1 MDQRLTLT
9 PEQALD
15 APLAR
20 PPRLINPV
28 AVAAEAH
35 QKLLATADPAEIR
48 KIEATL
54 DAAENLMRATGLYP
68 LDEMRPV
75 NEERMRAR
83 WCLGLALSS
92 FVRGTPFP
100 GSATMSAGLTSFRAF
115 LKELELDRQT
125 AMEAQRIAALP
136 DDVLTKAFE
145 QWRNRPDLL
154 HYTDLISISRPYWF
168 KVNREARHRR
178 IRAAAAGKMVLER
191 PGPFP
196 LIYADP
202 PWSFDVYSEM
212 GKENSPDRHYPTL
225 TDEQIME
232 FEVAGIPVSE
242 VAHDDAALL
251 LWCTSSNEKR
261 AFEIMEAWGFEYKSQ
276 AVWDKC
282 RTGMGYV
289 FLNQHE
295 VLLYGTRGNIPA
307 PQVQH
312 PSVFKYPRG
321 EHSAKPPEIRTAIEQ
336 MYPNFDEHTRLELFA
351 REKVEGWTSYGF
363 EA

>member
-1 MDQRLTLT
+1 MLTGLTGFRAYIKELGLT
-9 PEQALD
+9 P
-15 APLAR
+15 P
-20 PPRLINPV
+20 I
-28 AVAAEAH
+28 AH
-35 QKLLATADPAEIR
+35 
-48 KIEATL
+48 
-54 DAAENLMRATGLYP
+54 
-68 LDEMRPV
+68 
-75 NEERMRAR
+75 
-83 WCLGLALSS
+83 
-92 FVRGTPFP
+92 
-100 GSATMSAGLTSFRAF
+100 
-115 LKELELDRQT
+115 
-125 AMEAQRIAALP
+125 EAQRIGTLP
-136 DDVLTKAFE
+136 DEVLKRTFE

-251 LWCTSSNEKR
+251 LWCTSSNLMR
-261 AFEIMEAWGFEYKSQ
+261 ARKIMEAWDFEYKTH

-312 PSVFKYPRG
+312 PSVFRYPRG

-336 MYPNFDEHTRLELFA
+336 MYPDFDEHTRLELFA
-351 REKVEGWTSYGF
+351 REKAEGWTCYGF